1 MTSTL
6 SILPLTRAPD
16 ADVTVPGSKSF
27 TNRAL
32 LCAALA
38 DGASTLTGGLLADD
52 TEAMMGALTQLGATT
67 RIDTS
72 RDAITVEG
80 TGGALAP
87 GPIDLDV
94 RLAATAARFL
104 APVLA
109 LGRGRYRLDGSEPL
123 RRRPMG
129 PLAAALRQLGVSVSD
144 DADPGH
150 LPIVVDAS
158 GLAGGR
164 VELPGDVSSQFVSG
178 LLLAGPYAAQGI
190 EISVTTDLVSAPYL
204 DVTAAT
210 MRAFGV
216 EVERKKAYFRV
227 GAGRYTATTFP
238 VEPDATAA
246 SYFFA
251 AAAITGGRV
260 RVRGLGSDAVQGDL
274 AFVRLLERM
283 GAHLE
288 QGPDW
293 TEVRGPSVLRGIDV
307 DMSDV
312 SDTVPTLAVVAAF
325 ADGPSRLG
333 GIGFIRGK
341 ETDRIAAV
349 VRELQRCGLRA
360 EEEPDGIVV
369 WPGPIRPARVQT
381 YDDHRM
387 AMAFAL
393 VGLKTEGIEV
403 VDPEVVA
410 KTYPGFF
417 TDLERLR

>member
-1 MTSTL
+1 MSSTVG
-6 SILPLTRAPD
+6 IVPLTRTPD

-52 TEAMMGALTQLGATT
+52 TEAMMEALTQLGATT
-67 RIDTS
+67 HIETS
-72 RDAITVEG
+72 RDAISVEG

-129 PLAAALRQLGVSVSD
+129 PLVAALRQLGVSVTD
-144 DADPGH
+144 EADPGH

-178 LLLAGPYAAQGI
+178 LLLAGPYAADGI

-216 EVERKKAYFRV
+216 EVERNEAHFRV
-227 GAGRYTATTFP
+227 EAGRYTATTFP

-349 VRELQRCGLRA
+349 VRELRRCGVRA

-369 WPGPIRPARVQT
+369 WPGPIGPARVQT

-393 VGLKTEGIEV
+393 LGLKIEGIEIA
-403 VDPEVVA
+403 DPEVVA